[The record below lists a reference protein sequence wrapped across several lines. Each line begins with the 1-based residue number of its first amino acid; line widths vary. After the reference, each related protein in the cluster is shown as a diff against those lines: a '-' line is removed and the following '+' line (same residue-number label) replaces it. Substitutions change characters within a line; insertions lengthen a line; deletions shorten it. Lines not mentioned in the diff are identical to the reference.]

1 MEQRKPIVAMTSA
14 GCFAA
19 IMLVI
24 ALLSTYIPFF
34 AAIGHTIMP
43 MPVTI
48 VYMKHS
54 FRYAVMTGVVAAV
67 LMAIFIDPV
76 SALIQ
81 FVGFSLIG
89 LTLGMGF
96 KRQWPAA
103 KLLISVTIALVGV
116 VMLLM
121 GVLYA
126 TMNVNIPGE
135 FVQAFESAV
144 DTTIAH
150 SSENGLSEVQIVEM
164 KSQMEQI
171 RHVLP
176 SLLPVLIC
184 MGMSVVAFFNIKI
197 GQLILTRL
205 GFSLRPFLPI
215 RCWEIPRGMI
225 YLYILALVMKYWG
238 HAWDLDWLSSLGLNL
253 YGMAVFFIS
262 IQGLAFVFAVLHQ
275 RFTMRTSAQV
285 LIGVL
290 FFIVPG
296 VSTLAFVLGLLDMLL
311 QYRKKHGMI

>member
-1 MEQRKPIVAMTSA
+1 MEQHKPIVAMTSA

-43 MPVTI
+43 MPITI
-48 VYMKHS
+48 VYMKYSLRH
-54 FRYAVMTGVVAAV
+54 AIMTGIVAAV

-89 LTLGMGF
+89 LTLGLGF
-96 KRQWPAA
+96 RRQWPAA
-103 KLLISVTIALVGV
+103 KLLIGVTIALVSV
-116 VMLLM
+116 VIGLM
-121 GVLYA
+121 GIAYA
-126 TMNVNIPGE
+126 AMDVNIPGQ
-135 FVQAFESAV
+135 FIQVFQSAI
-144 DTTIAH
+144 DTTLAETAQ
-150 SSENGLSEVQIVEM
+150 SGVSEVQVVEM
-164 KSQMEQI
+164 RAQMEQMRQI
-171 RHVLP
+171 LP
-176 SLLPVLIC
+176 SLLPILIC
-184 MGMSVVAFFNIKI
+184 MAMAVTAYLNIKI
-197 GQLILTRL
+197 AQLILTRL

-225 YLYILALVMKYWG
+225 YLYILALVIKYWG
-238 HAWDLDWLSSLGLNL
+238 NAWNLDWLSSIGLNV
-253 YGMAVFFIS
+253 YGMAVFFIC
-262 IQGLAFVFAVLHQ
+262 IQGLAFVFALLHQ
-275 RFTMRTSAQV
+275 RFAVRTSAQV

-296 VSTLAFVLGLLDMLL
+296 VSTLTFILGLLDMLL
-311 QYRKKHGMI
+311 QYRRKHDMI